1 MRPETPVFLLA
12 ENKDGAYNGKRIF
25 ARRPAGEVS
34 MTAEIISIGTELLL
48 GQIVDTDAAYL
59 ARALSAQGVS
69 VYHRTTV
76 GDNLE
81 RATQALTLALSR
93 ADAVFCIGG
102 LGPTLD
108 DLTRPAIS
116 AALGVPL
123 VRDPKIVAHL
133 TEWFAKR
140 GYPLNDTILL
150 QADVPEGGVPLEN
163 PNGTAPGLWVEVGGK
178 TVVALPGPPSEFE
191 PMVEEQVLP
200 RIAPGAGGTIRSKT
214 LRIIGM
220 GESSIEEKVKD
231 LMAGANPSL
240 APYAKLAEVHLRATA
255 KASTA
260 EEAEALIAPLVAEVR
275 ARLGDA
281 VYGEGDT
288 ALEDAVVTR
297 LIEKSL
303 TVATAESCTGGWLA
317 QRITAVSGSSAIF
330 PTGVVTYANETKVHL
345 LNIPQAVLAS
355 VGAVSPEVA
364 RAMAERVRE
373 LANTTFGVGIT
384 GIAGPGGGTQEKPV
398 GLVYIA
404 VATPTETRLEKCLFA
419 GSRADVRFR
428 ATQTALKM
436 LREAVK

>member
-1 MRPETPVFLLA
+1 
-12 ENKDGAYNGKRIF
+12 
-25 ARRPAGEVS
+25 

-123 VRDPKIVAHL
+123 VRDPAIVAHL
-133 TEWFAKR
+133 TEWFER
-140 GYPLNDTILL
+140 RNYPLNDTILL
-150 QADVPEGGVPLEN
+150 QADVPEGGVPLPN
-163 PNGTAPGLWVEVGGK
+163 PNGTAPGLWVEAHGK
-178 TVVALPGPPSEFE
+178 LVVALPGPPSEFE

-231 LMAGANPSL
+231 LMAGGEPEPRAVRQARRG
-240 APYAKLAEVHLRATA
+240 APARHRESPDRRAGRGAHCATGRRGA
-255 KASTA
+255 RPARRRR
-260 EEAEALIAPLVAEVR
+260 LWRGRHR
-275 ARLGDA
+275 AGRRRRRPA
-281 VYGEGDT
+281 H
-288 ALEDAVVTR
+288 R
-297 LIEKSL
+297 
-303 TVATAESCTGGWLA
+303 
-317 QRITAVSGSSAIF
+317 
-330 PTGVVTYANETKVHL
+330 
-345 LNIPQAVLAS
+345 
-355 VGAVSPEVA
+355 
-364 RAMAERVRE
+364 
-373 LANTTFGVGIT
+373 
-384 GIAGPGGGTQEKPV
+384 EKPHRRD
-398 GLVYIA
+398 GGELHGA
-404 VATPTETRLEKCLFA
+404 A
-419 GSRADVRFR
+419 GSPSASRPSPARRPCFR
-428 ATQTALKM
+428 PAS
-436 LREAVK
+436 